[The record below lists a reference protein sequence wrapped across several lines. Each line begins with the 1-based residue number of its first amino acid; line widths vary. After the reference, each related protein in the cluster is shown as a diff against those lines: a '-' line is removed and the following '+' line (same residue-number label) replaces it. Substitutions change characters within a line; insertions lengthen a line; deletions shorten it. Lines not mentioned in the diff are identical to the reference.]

1 MDMVLEF
8 LGTGTSTGVP
18 EAGCHCEVCT
28 SSNPHDQR
36 LRTSAWIQV
45 DGKSI
50 LIDCGPDF
58 RQQAIRAGIER
69 IDALL
74 ITHGHY
80 DHAGGLDDLRP
91 YCKDRAFP
99 IYLEPSVASDIRQ
112 RIPYCFS
119 ENRYPGVPEFRLH
132 EIGLSPFEVEGIPIV
147 PIRAMHYK
155 LPIVGFRIYNLA
167 YITDALYRICQTR
180 RCGYISGECFAEEAA
195 HIASDFAGCVANG
208 RPAASA
214 TNISHSHE
222 PSHGIG
228 RNRTKRTPGIG
239 DVGIRRASYYSVIY
253 REPIQDAFVSSRKK
267 EIEK

>member
-1 MDMVLEF
+1 MNMVLEF

-18 EAGCHCEVCT
+18 EAGCHCEVCIST
-28 SSNPHDQR
+28 NPHDQR

-45 DGKSI
+45 GGKSI

-112 RIPYCFS
+112 RIPYCFL

-132 EIGLSPFEVEGIPIV
+132 EIGLSPFEVEGIPVV

-167 YITDALYRICQTR
+167 YITDALYLP
-180 RCGYISGECFAEEAA
+180 EEEYAKLEGVDILVVNA
-195 HIASDFAGCVANG
+195 LQKKPH
-208 RPAASA
+208 
-214 TNISHSHE
+214 ISHQ
-222 PSHGIG
+222 
-228 RNRTKRTPGIG
+228 TL
-239 DVGIRRASYYSVIY
+239 
-253 REPIQDAFVSSRKK
+253 QDALQMADRLHPRQTYLIHMSHHMGLEETVRK
-267 EIEK
+267 ELPESVMLAYDGLRIIL

>member
-1 MDMVLEF
+1 MTYMVLEF

-45 DGKSI
+45 GGKSI

-91 YCKDRAFP
+91 YCKDRTFP
-99 IYLEPSVASDIRQ
+99 IW
-112 RIPYCFS
+112 
-119 ENRYPGVPEFRLH
+119 NRR
-132 EIGLSPFEVEGIPIV
+132 S
-147 PIRAMHYK
+147 
-155 LPIVGFRIYNLA
+155 LPIYGNAFR
-167 YITDALYRICQTR
+167 T
-180 RCGYISGECFAEEAA
+180 
-195 HIASDFAGCVANG
+195 V
-208 RPAASA
+208 
-214 TNISHSHE
+214 
-222 PSHGIG
+222 
-228 RNRTKRTPGIG
+228 
-239 DVGIRRASYYSVIY
+239 
-253 REPIQDAFVSSRKK
+253 SRKIVIRVFRSFDCMRSDCLRLRWK
-267 EIEK
+267 VFRSYRFGRCTINCLSSDSVFIIWLILQTLSIFPKRNMPNSKVWIY